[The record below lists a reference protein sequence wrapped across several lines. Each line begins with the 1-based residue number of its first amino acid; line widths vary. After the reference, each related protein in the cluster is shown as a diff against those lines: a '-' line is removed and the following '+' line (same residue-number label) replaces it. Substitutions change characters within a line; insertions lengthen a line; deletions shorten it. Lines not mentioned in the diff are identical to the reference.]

1 MENKNMKTLD
11 EIIENHYGKPGNNKR
26 DIFETGY
33 QNFKLGLLV
42 QEARKEKGLTQEAL
56 AQRIG
61 SSKSYIS
68 KIENNV
74 KEARLST
81 LQKIIEDGLGGK
93 LHLSIEF

>member
-1 MENKNMKTLD
+1 MENKHIKTLD
-11 EIIENHYGKPGNNKR
+11 EIIEKYYGEPGSNKR